1 MNPLPQRRCATFTAG
16 WSPSSTATCPNWST
30 QAATGDA
37 RGVAQD
43 LTTVLNRGVI
53 ATMNA
58 RKLFERRQTFR
69 SGLIEMVIWQ
79 LPQADAERPH
89 GLKCRLVY
97 IRDRQRIV
105 GYDNERGKGDHKH
118 LSGREE
124 PYTFVSVRTL
134 LDDFWADVRS
144 LTDE

>member
-1 MNPLPQRRCATFTAG
+1 
-16 WSPSSTATCPNWST
+16 
-30 QAATGDA
+30 
-37 RGVAQD
+37 
-43 LTTVLNRGVI
+43 
-53 ATMNA
+53 MNA

-69 SGLIEMVIWQ
+69 SGLIEMAIWQ

-89 GLKCRLVY
+89 GLKYRLVY

-118 LSGREE
+118 LTGREE

-144 LTDE
+144 LTDD

>member
-1 MNPLPQRRCATFTAG
+1 
-16 WSPSSTATCPNWST
+16 
-30 QAATGDA
+30 
-37 RGVAQD
+37 
-43 LTTVLNRGVI
+43 
-53 ATMNA
+53 MNA

-89 GLKCRLVY
+89 GLKYRLVY

-118 LSGREE
+118 LGGREE

-134 LDDFWADVRS
+134 LDDFWPDVRS
-144 LTDE
+144 LTAE